1 MKNLNHY
8 IAIYKEQL
16 DKGDI
21 LIAYN
26 QLVKFMMKLRIN
38 FIKSLSKQYSF
49 TSILHGYMD
58 FTYFYYS
65 NDFLKSKKLKLG
77 LVLNHSEM
85 RFEIWLL
92 GNTINIQKR
101 YWDLLK
107 ESKWN
112 NDKKEMPKYSIL
124 EAIIENNPDFDNLL
138 SLSEKI
144 ERKLIEQSEEIIN
157 VIKKVELK

>member
-26 QLVKFMMKLRIN
+26 KLVKFVMKLRVS
-38 FIKSLSKQYSF
+38 FIKSLSEQYSF
-49 TSILHGYMD
+49 TGILHGYMD
-58 FTYFYYS
+58 YTYFYYS
-65 NDFLKSKKLKLG
+65 NDFLKGKKLKLG

-92 GNTINIQKR
+92 GNTISIQKK
-101 YWDLLK
+101 YWDLLRA
-107 ESKWN
+107 SKWN
-112 NDKKEMPKYSIL
+112 KNRKEMPRYSIL
-124 EAIIENNPDFDNLL
+124 EAVIESKPDFDNLPL
-138 SLSEKI
+138 LSERI
-144 ERKLIEQSEEIIN
+144 EKKLIEQSGEIIGA
-157 VIKKVELK
+157 IKKLN